1 MYKVE
6 VPHQCGCFKR
16 SEYKA
21 EKTFDD
27 INEAIA
33 YTEALTELMNDEF
46 CGKHKFSPQT
56 ISQNHV
62 QIVFGGSSSGAGC
75 CGGGHCG

>member
-6 VPHQCGCFKR
+6 VANQCGCFKK
-16 SEYKA
+16 SEYTA
-21 EKTFDD
+21 EKSFED

-33 YTEALTELMNDEF
+33 YTEALTELMNEEF
-46 CGKHKFSPQT
+46 CGKHNFTPLT
-56 ISQNHV
+56 VAENHV
-62 QIVFGGSSSGAGC
+62 QIVFGGGHGGGC